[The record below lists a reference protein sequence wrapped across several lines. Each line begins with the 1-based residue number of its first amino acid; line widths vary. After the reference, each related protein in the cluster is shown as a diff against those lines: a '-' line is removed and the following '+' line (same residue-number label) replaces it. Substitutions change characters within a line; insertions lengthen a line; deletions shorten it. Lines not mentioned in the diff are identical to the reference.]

1 LEKVTLQEVE
11 LKKGNE
17 RLDETLQHL
26 TEILGEEQESYARII
41 GHMKQSIVQDEKAIE
56 SLSKQANMLEH
67 LIV

>member
-1 LEKVTLQEVE
+1 MEKVTLQEAE
-11 LKKGNE
+11 LKKENE
-17 RLDETLQHL
+17 RLEEMLKHL
-26 TEILGEEQESYARII
+26 TEILGEEQESYTRII